1 MATRLVTKPT
11 FNINKVAKSKT
22 TFSSA
27 KWLSPAS
34 QQGAVR
40 YGGGGGLK
48 EVRRRIGSVKM
59 ISKITKTMK
68 MIATSRTKAAQ
79 RRMER
84 SRPFFTAATAVSQE
98 FPKDVAVKSTMF
110 IPICSDRGLCGAI
123 NSGLAKLFKPQIR
136 DSLAKGEEV
145 SIVCVGDKGS
155 GQFAKE
161 FGNKVLF
168 TAGGTSRVPFNF
180 MGLGWVIDRALKTA
194 PNVDKFVVGY
204 NKCITPVSFTPVT
217 TSLVAYNPIKE
228 NAEVLSTYEFEE
240 EATLF
245 HLQDLIEFQLT
256 SLIYGGV
263 MENYTAELAARTA
276 AMDSATRNANEI
288 TKKLT
293 TKYNRARQASITTE
307 LTEIISGKAAIEDA

>member
-1 MATRLVTKPT
+1 MATRLVSKPT
-11 FNINKVAKSKT
+11 FNINKHLKTKT
-22 TFSSA
+22 TFSNST
-27 KWLSPAS
+27 WLSTAS

-79 RRMER
+79 RRMAS
-84 SRPFFTAATAVSQE
+84 SRPFFSAATAVSQE
-98 FPKDVAVKSTMF
+98 FPKDVPVKSTLF

-123 NSGLAKLFKPQIR
+123 NSGLAKLMKPQVR
-136 DSLAKGEEV
+136 ESLNKGEDISV
-145 SIVCVGDKGS
+145 LCIGDKAT

-168 TAGGTSRVPFNF
+168 TAGGTSRIPFNF
-180 MGLGWVIDRALKTA
+180 MGLGAVIDRALKTV
-194 PNVDKFVVGY
+194 PNVDRFVIGY
-204 NKCITPVSFTPVT
+204 NKCTSPVSFQPVT
-217 TSLVAYNPIKE
+217 TALPAYNPLKE
-228 NAEVLSTYEFEE
+228 NSEVLSTYEFEE

>member
-1 MATRLVTKPT
+1 MATRLVVKPT
-11 FNINKVAKSKT
+11 FNINKNLKTKT
-22 TFSSA
+22 TFSNST
-27 KWLSPAS
+27 WLSASS

-48 EVRRRIGSVKM
+48 EVRRRIASVKV

-84 SRPFFTAATAVSQE
+84 SRPFFNAATAVSEE
-98 FPKDVAVKSTMF
+98 FPKDITVKQTMF

-123 NSGLAKLFKPQIR
+123 NSGLGKLMKPLIR
-136 DSLAKGEEV
+136 ESVNKGEEI
-145 SIVCVGDKGS
+145 SLICVGDKGS
-155 GQFAKE
+155 AQFAKD
-161 FGNKVLF
+161 FGSKVLF
-168 TAGGTSRVPFNF
+168 TAGGTSRIPFNF
-180 MGLGWVIDRALKTA
+180 MGLGWVIDRALRTV
-194 PNVDKFVVGY
+194 PNVDKFVIGY
-204 NKCITPVSFTPVT
+204 NKCITPVSFAPVT
-217 TSLVAYNPIKE
+217 ATLVGYNPIKD
-228 NAEVLSTYEFEE
+228 NPDALSTFEFEE

-245 HLQDLIEFQLT
+245 HLQDLVEFQLT

>member
-11 FNINKVAKSKT
+11 FNINKHIKSKT
-22 TFSSA
+22 TFSSST
-27 KWLSPAS
+27 WLSTSS
-34 QQGAVR
+34 QQGSVR
-40 YGGGGGLK
+40 YGGGGLK
-48 EVRRRIGSVKM
+48 EVRRRIASVKM

-68 MIATSRTKAAQ
+68 MIATSRTKSAQ

-84 SRPFFTAATAVSQE
+84 SRPFFNAATAVTRE
-98 FPKDVAVKSTMF
+98 FPKDVPVKTSLF
-110 IPICSDRGLCGAI
+110 IPICSDRGLCGGI
-123 NSGLAKLFKPQIR
+123 NSGLSKLLKPQIR
-136 DSLAKGEEV
+136 EAVNKGEEV
-145 SIVCVGDKGS
+145 SILCIGDKGS

-161 FGNKVLF
+161 FGNRVLF
-168 TAGGTSRVPFNF
+168 TAGGTSRTPFNF
-180 MGLGWVIDRALKTA
+180 MGLGWVIDKAIKTV
-194 PNVDKFVVGY
+194 PNVDRFVIGY
-204 NKCITPVSFTPVT
+204 NKSTSSVSFTPVSA
-217 TSLVAYNPIKE
+217 SLIAYNPIKE
-228 NAEVLSTYEFEE
+228 NAEVMSTFEFEE